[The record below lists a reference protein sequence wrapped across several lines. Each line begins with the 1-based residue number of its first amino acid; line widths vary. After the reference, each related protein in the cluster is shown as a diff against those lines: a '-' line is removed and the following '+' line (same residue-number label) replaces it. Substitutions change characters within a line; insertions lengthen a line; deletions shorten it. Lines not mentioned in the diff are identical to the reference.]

1 MVQLNLLQMEG
12 KGRELYNPSSLE
24 VAIVLKMAENLYDMY

>member
-1 MVQLNLLQMEG
+1 MVQFIILQMEG
-12 KGRELYNPSSLE
+12 KGRELYNPTSLE